1 MFQKLFCLSCSVL
14 GCVLIADLSQHPLLS
29 SPLSGPL
36 ERRDSD
42 IVRPC
47 RQMALAP
54 GREQVEPTLSILAV
68 TSARTN
74 NKCFHQPAP
83 PCSCLSSSGSSSPT
97 ASCPARPTGSPTREF
112 RSFVSP
118 LDRCWTRSDPQYVAR
133 ASQAV
138 GCRPRLSGFGEEK
151 GATHE

>member
-1 MFQKLFCLSCSVL
+1 MFFLFISQNTVKQIIKQLAGLFKGGIIYIKQQQLDTEKGNLFCLLCLLLGSVL
-14 GCVLIADLSQHPLLS
+14 IPDQPKHPLLS
-29 SPLSGPL
+29 SSQSGPL

-42 IVRPC
+42 IVRPR

-83 PCSCLSSSGSSSPT
+83 PCSCLSSSRSRSP
-97 ASCPARPTGSPTREF
+97 AVSCPARPAGSPTREI
-112 RSFVSP
+112 RSFV
-118 LDRCWTRSDPQYVAR
+118 
-133 ASQAV
+133 
-138 GCRPRLSGFGEEK
+138 
-151 GATHE
+151 